1 MILARTEKQEERRD
15 VSEGRGGVVMD
26 LGFGYVDVFI
36 DDDRKNDVRQ
46 RSCRTTTMLYQQ
58 FQTCGHIL
66 PKLRTSSE
74 GNLEFGIFQDRFSKR
89 PFRLSGLFVGGI
101 LSLVFLHAEFT

>member
-36 DDDRKNDVRQ
+36 DDDRKKMTYVSAPVELLPCCTSNFRPADT
-46 RSCRTTTMLYQQ
+46 SYQ
-58 FQTCGHIL
+58 
-66 PKLRTSSE
+66 S
-74 GNLEFGIFQDRFSKR
+74 
-89 PFRLSGLFVGGI
+89 
-101 LSLVFLHAEFT
+101 